1 MRRQLDLGNQAWG
14 GAAGALPPF
23 DLRTLLTDVDGDA
36 YGLESL
42 IFELTFDITTG
53 AGGGCTGREI
63 LEWISNLIM
72 RGSVGV
78 PIQGMNAYQ
87 LNVLQGACLGVF
99 TGIPDDIPINQ
110 VNDISVMHLIIP
122 FARYRSRNPD
132 EVLPAV
138 QAFKDA
144 TVLLSLGA
152 PALNANTVI
161 NGCTVRGFGRVRR
174 QGKVRFPA
182 LPNYGSHADTIHTTL
197 PDAQYDGLCMVAPA
211 GGFAAPA
218 NLTNIVLRAG
228 NEEIHNAVGPDNVLA
243 AYLLDQTAGVGGGAA
258 TPLLGGAQNWTKG
271 SAALLM
277 FPLIWQNAAIGANKA
292 TDQVDSQGSALVLEC
307 DGTLVTAQYAYCYY
321 PPNTAQ
327 NQSRQAQAFG
337 AQMSSLDVVTPG
349 IGGQSI
355 ESMIVGRKPGL
366 RTLPAQVRAVVG
378 SEAGRLA
385 FIGRR

>member
-53 AGGGCTGREI
+53 VGGGCTGREI
-63 LEWISNLIM
+63 LEWIQNMIM

-87 LNVLQGACLGVF
+87 LILLQGGCLGIY
-99 TGIPDDIPINQ
+99 TGIPADIPAAQ
-110 VNDISVMHLIIP
+110 ANDISVQHIIIP
-122 FARYRSRNPD
+122 FSRCRARNPD
-132 EVLPAV
+132 EILPAV

-144 TVLLSLGA
+144 TVLLNLGG
-152 PALNANTVI
+152 PAINVDTTVNA
-161 NGCTVRGFGRVRR
+161 CTVRGFGRVRR

-182 LPNYGSHADTIHTTL
+182 LPNYGSHADTIHCTL
-197 PDAQYDGLCMVAPA
+197 PDAQYDGLCMIAPV
-211 GGFAAPA
+211 GGFAAAA

-228 NEEIHNAVGPDNVLA
+228 SEEIHNAIGPDNVLA
-243 AYLLDQTAGVGGGAA
+243 AYLLDQTAGFGVAA
-258 TPLLGGAQNWTKG
+258 APVMLGGASNWSKG
-271 SAALLM
+271 SASVLL
-277 FPLIWQNAAIGANKA
+277 FPLIWQNFAIGANKA

-307 DGTLVTAQYAYCYY
+307 DGTLVNAQYAYLYY
-321 PPNTAQ
+321 PANTSQ

-337 AQMSSLDVVTPG
+337 AQMTSLDVITPG
-349 IGGQSI
+349 FGGQSV

-366 RTLPAQVRAVVG
+366 RTLPAQVRSVVG
-378 SEAGRLA
+378 PDAGKLA
-385 FIGRR
+385 FVGRK